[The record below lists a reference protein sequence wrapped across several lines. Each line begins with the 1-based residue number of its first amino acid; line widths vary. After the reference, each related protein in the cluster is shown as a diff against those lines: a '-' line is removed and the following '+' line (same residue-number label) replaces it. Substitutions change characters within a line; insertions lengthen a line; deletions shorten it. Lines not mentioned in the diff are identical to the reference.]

1 MVPTRRSVIPT
12 FTPPTIDEGP
22 AGGGPLFGRYKI
34 ARGITVLKTA
44 GVYTQVRYPSLPQM
58 QAADAVYLGGH
69 TYEVSDAEATAL
81 AAAGYTTTPSR
92 YGEGAYGLDK
102 YGS

>member
-44 GVYTQVRYPSLPQM
+44 GVYTQVRYPSLPQLA
-58 QAADAVYLGGH
+58 AADIVYLGGH
-69 TYEVSDAEATAL
+69 AHPVDSTEAAAL
-81 AAAGYTTTPSR
+81 TAAGY
-92 YGEGAYGLDK
+92 GANIQ
-102 YGS
+102 